1 MIRRPPRSTLFPY
14 TTLFRSRV
22 AGAVAVA
29 AGLALTAGLLLPWAS
44 ISGGSGIT
52 DRLGTAFR
60 GGNLIVLAAV
70 VLVLAGDRGRPPLE
84 FTHNLLSRYLFS
96 LEKKQ
101 VS

>member
-14 TTLFRSRV
+14 TTLFRIRV

-29 AGLALTAGLLLPWAS
+29 AGLVMTAGLLLPWAS

-70 VLVLAGDRGRPPLE
+70 VLVLAGWRMWQARGRMAAAPASSGA
-84 FTHNLLSRYLFS
+84 LLAGR
-96 LEKKQ
+96 
-101 VS
+101 V